1 MPVFAYKALASNGS
15 VTTGELDAA
24 DRPEALRKL
33 DRKGLQPVNLKE
45 TASATPA
52 ARKPA
57 GKGRAKAEEA
67 PRPASKTADKQDDEI
82 PEGPVKLKRAEV
94 VLFTEELS
102 DMLGAGLQLEP
113 ALKSMENRQE
123 LGNLKAVSYKVR
135 QIVRDGVNFSVA
147 LKKVSPSF
155 GPLYCSLAAAG
166 EASGALDTILKRQ
179 AHYLKTLAELQSR
192 LILAMIYPAFLVLA
206 GIGVSVVFVTTL
218 IPQLTQLI
226 ESTPGGKIPHGG
238 RDPDRD
244 FGFPQQVVDRH
255 HSRNHRRRDLL
266 QGMEGQ
272 RGEQADVGPHE
283 AQAAAH
289 GSGHHQPLL
298 RPVPRNHGQPRR
310 QRPAPAPRPRA
321 FPRRHPEPLAARR
334 AQPGHRSGRRR
345 PLVFQGPHP
354 QWLVSALLIDMISVG
369 EQTGKIDQSL
379 RRAAERYDK
388 ELDKDLQRIMA
399 LIMPTVLIIMAG
411 LIGTMAYLMITAI
424 FQTGIVGSLGLNW
437 RLGSKSLRHR
447 VMSPRQNRG
456 IVPSSELRSCLARLV
471 RESLSPPAPM
481 SIQPHARL
489 LHSRRSRMTGAV
501 VSADPRDPLASL
513 VLPTARPLLGS
524 KFPA

>member
-1 MPVFAYKALASNGS
+1 MPKFAYKALAANGS

-24 DRPEALRKL
+24 DRPEALRVL

-45 TASATPA
+45 TAAAVGS
-52 ARKPA
+52 ARKSA
-57 GKGRAKAEEA
+57 GKAQTGETLRAANKAEAKE
-67 PRPASKTADKQDDEI
+67 DEI
-82 PEGPVKLKRAEV
+82 PEGPIKLKRQEV

-123 LGNLKAVSYKVR
+123 LGNLKAVSYRIR

-155 GPLYCSLAAAG
+155 GSLYCSLAAAG

-179 AHYLKTLAELQSR
+179 AHYLKTLSELQSR

-226 ESTPGGKIPHGG
+226 ESTPGGKIPLGAAILIAISDFLSKWWIVMVLSLIAAFIFFKAWKDNEANKPAWDRMKLRLPLIG
-238 RDPDRD
+238 R
-244 FGFPQQVVDRH
+244 VIT
-255 HSRNHRRRDLL
+255 SRFYVQFLETMANL
-266 QGMEGQ
+266 
-272 RGEQADVGPHE
+272 VGN
-283 AQAAAH
+283 
-289 GSGHHQPLL
+289 GLPLL
-298 RPVPRNHGQPRR
+298 RALELSRDATQNRSLRAELNKVIDQVGDGRSFSRALIRNG
-310 QRPAPAPRPRA
+310 A
-321 FPRRHPEPLAARR
+321 FPP
-334 AQPGHRSGRRR
+334 
-345 PLVFQGPHP
+345 
-354 QWLVSALLIDMISVG
+354 LLIDMISVG

-399 LIMPTVLIIMAG
+399 LIMPTVLILMAG

-424 FQTGIVGSLGLNW
+424 FQTISNLG
-437 RLGSKSLRHR
+437 
-447 VMSPRQNRG
+447 
-456 IVPSSELRSCLARLV
+456 
-471 RESLSPPAPM
+471 
-481 SIQPHARL
+481 
-489 LHSRRSRMTGAV
+489 
-501 VSADPRDPLASL
+501 
-513 VLPTARPLLGS
+513 
-524 KFPA
+524 